1 MAKNAIE
8 EFAGSYGEFEWD
20 DPKRL
25 RTLEERGIDF
35 ADVARVF
42 FARSP
47 FFRRMVVRNGDVRW
61 QAFGPFGEPE
71 RIISVVYTER
81 DQGAV
86 CRIIS
91 VRAANGRERKEYHAA
106 IQGE

>member
-1 MAKNAIE
+1 MAKSAIE
-8 EFAGSYGEFEWD
+8 EFSGSYEEFEWD

-25 RTLEERGIDF
+25 RTLDERGIDF
-35 ADVARVF
+35 ADVARLF

-47 FFRRMVVRNGDVRW
+47 FFRRRVVRDGEVRW
-61 QAFGPFGEPE
+61 QAFGLFGDPE
-71 RIISVVYTER
+71 RLVSVVYTER
-81 DQGAV
+81 EHGAV

-106 IQGE
+106 IHDE